1 MVERRLHLLGVDE
14 WSDHRVGLVWI
25 TNLQPARA
33 FNESFDKA
41 IIERSV
47 DNDPVGAHADLALG
61 WESSDD
67 RTRDGPIQIS
77 IVEHDAGRVAAK
89 LQCHALERCALYR
102 QFTDAPSDP
111 CRSRKRNEFRHVMKR
126 KGIANLA
133 DFATT
138 TLSRPGGRPASS

>member
-1 MVERRLHLLGVDE
+1 MVERRLHLLGVYE

-47 DNDPVGAHADLALG
+47 DNDPVGAHADLALV

-89 LQCHALERCALYR
+89 LQCHALERLCPLPPIHRCAVR
-102 QFTDAPSDP
+102 PVSIPQ
-111 CRSRKRNEFRHVMKR
+111 RNEFRHVMKR
-126 KGIANLA
+126 K
-133 DFATT
+133 
-138 TLSRPGGRPASS
+138 